1 MSASSPRSFNWRL
14 AIPVL
19 VAALL
24 CAGGV
29 GRLVAFSPPPPQ
41 PPAAAAADV
50 LPALLVEVRGL
61 RAAMEQMASAGP
73 RIQLSVARLQLQEGR
88 INTMLRR
95 LEGVHD
101 SLSTAQRELAA
112 LIDRQAS
119 IDARMAQNP
128 NGPERE
134 E

>member
-29 GRLVAFSPPPPQ
+29 ARLVAFSPPPQ
-41 PPAAAAADV
+41 LPAAAAADV

-101 SLSTAQRELAA
+101 SLSTAQRELAELTDGLA
-112 LIDRQAS
+112 R
-119 IDARMAQNP
+119 IDARMAQN
-128 NGPERE
+128 
-134 E
+134 